1 MKVKTVTKSRNQ
13 GQNASPVHARLYDEN
28 GQVVNRTQFSLEG
41 KKSLFEGLDTPKF
54 TDISGM
60 TVMLKTECTAD
71 IVEIVGEGER
81 YYVVKKNGVEYSV
94 KKGECKFFKIEN
106 KEE

>member
-13 GQNASPVHARLYDEN
+13 GQNSTPVHARLYDEN

-41 KKSLFEGLDTPKF
+41 KDSLFENLDTPRY

-60 TVMLKTECTAD
+60 TVLLKTPSTAD

-81 YYVVKKNGVEYSV
+81 YFVVKKDGVEYSV
-94 KKGECKFFKIEN
+94 KKGICKFFKIEN